1 VLVQASET
9 ILERL
14 DTLTAAY
21 EHSLQV
27 IMA

>member
-1 VLVQASET
+1 VQASEV